1 MKPGSFLLI
10 FFLLC
15 HICQA
20 QIRMSYSIGCIGN
33 TNMQTPISSGA
44 VVIDGKACFVLSSG
58 IKIFGERKK
67 GLFTN
72 SCAVP
77 SAFAVTKVTLRAY
90 PNPVVSVVTIQSVER
105 LFSTDLLQA
114 VVYDLNGRR
123 LKMVSV
129 DAKQLSTGFK
139 VDLHE
144 LGNGI
149 YIVKIISQRISGE
162 FKLIKID

>member
-1 MKPGSFLLI
+1 VSGKKDCSQI
-10 FFLLC
+10 V
-15 HICQA
+15 A
-20 QIRMSYSIGCIGN
+20 Q
-33 TNMQTPISSGA
+33 
-44 VVIDGKACFVLSSG
+44 
-58 IKIFGERKK
+58 
-67 GLFTN
+67 
-72 SCAVP
+72 
-77 SAFAVTKVTLRAY
+77 LRAY

-129 DAKQLSTGFK
+129 DAKQLSNGFK